1 MPKSFPSQGRRHCRW
16 CVSTAESA
24 VGHDICRGLPHA
36 TVLTVTELQS
46 NDLSNSTGLGSIT
59 MQSTIT
65 ARGQTVVPAAI
76 RNQLHLGPSDRL
88 EWILDNGSIRV
99 VPVRSNPIDA
109 FRGQGQGGATARLLA
124 ARKQDSAR
132 E

>member
-1 MPKSFPSQGRRHCRW
+1 
-16 CVSTAESA
+16 
-24 VGHDICRGLPHA
+24 
-36 TVLTVTELQS
+36 
-46 NDLSNSTGLGSIT
+46 
-59 MQSTIT
+59 MQRTIT

-99 VPVRSNPIDA
+99 VPVRSYPIDA
-109 FRGQGQGGATARLLA
+109 FRGQGKGGATARLLA
-124 ARKQDSAR
+124 ARKQGSAR

>member
-1 MPKSFPSQGRRHCRW
+1 
-16 CVSTAESA
+16 
-24 VGHDICRGLPHA
+24 
-36 TVLTVTELQS
+36 
-46 NDLSNSTGLGSIT
+46 

-76 RNQLHLGPSDRL
+76 RHQFHLGPADRL
-88 EWILDNGSIRV
+88 EWVLDGGGIRV

-109 FRGQGQGGATARLLA
+109 FRGQGKGGATERLLA
-124 ARKQDSAR
+124 GRKQDLAK